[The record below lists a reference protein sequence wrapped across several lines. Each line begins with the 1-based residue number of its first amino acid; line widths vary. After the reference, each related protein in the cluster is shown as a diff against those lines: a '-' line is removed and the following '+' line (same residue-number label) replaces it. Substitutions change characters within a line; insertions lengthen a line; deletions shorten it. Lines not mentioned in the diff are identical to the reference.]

1 SFTDAGTY
9 YRADIDSGSA
19 DATTRIYLEQSHL
32 PQDQITFE
40 ADDSGR
46 LKPFNNAAGIQIQ
59 DGQILEHSF
68 AAISSSL
75 ITGSNTS
82 TTFLKG
88 DEFASSADT
97 LIKES
102 LTNFSKLQIIASKD
116 RIFEDD
122 GFGVGPN
129 DIKFVIHNKR
139 PIDDPNAYVAHVNHI
154 ESL

>member
-1 SFTDAGTY
+1 
-9 YRADIDSGSA
+9 
-19 DATTRIYLEQSHL
+19 
-32 PQDQITFE
+32 
-40 ADDSGR
+40 
-46 LKPFNNAAGIQIQ
+46 
-59 DGQILEHSF
+59 
-68 AAISSSL
+68 ISSSL

-154 ESL
+154 ESLFNDPRLSHVPNFSYLPPINRVEDDDVDKTDHRATSAYHLGHYKPLGRTQLHKIDHSLIKHELG